1 MERVS
6 QVKSL
11 RFLARPP
18 QNIPET
24 SAPVAPTTPQ
34 RVHPRWHWLWVAATA
49 MLAVAGI
56 AVGWWEWWSMPA
68 VPYVTGIEAIT
79 HDGLT
84 KGLAVTDGSRVYFC
98 EDEKGHLVLAQVS
111 TTGGEISTIDTPLQ
125 VPWLRDIA
133 PDKSSLL
140 VSDIR
145 SDSQPSPL
153 WIVPV
158 PAGAPRRVGNVF
170 ANAAAWTPDG
180 NKIIFTK
187 GREIWIAAADGSQ
200 MRKLWTAPN
209 PSPPTWMLRVSPDG
223 KRMRFDGC
231 EQSGCA
237 LWEAN
242 TDGSDAHR
250 LLPDWQEHSSQIPG
264 AWSPDGRY
272 YVFAVLPGVKE
283 RWVQGRWLVE
293 EHWLLPERRGW
304 FTHRR
309 PAPVL
314 LLARGPVVFDSPG
327 TFSPDGRT
335 LFVRGAENLAE
346 LVRYEAATHQTGPYL
361 SGISA
366 TELAFSP
373 DGQWVTYISVPDS
386 SLWRS
391 RMDGSGRVQLTSP
404 GASIARWSPDGTRI
418 AFEWA
423 PPGRPG
429 KLALIS
435 RDGGTPEQVIP
446 DSEDSH
452 SQTDPTWSPDGSEII
467 FARNLGQTGVERME
481 LLRVDLRTRK
491 VTPVLGSEGLYSPRW
506 SPDGRYLAAFPVD
519 QHGIRLFDFQ
529 KQEWTTWFTSNE
541 GNVGWNLWSLDSKA
555 LYFVTDKAGHS
566 AWWRIGLGE
575 RAPKRKIDLPQEQ
588 RFDNWLT
595 LTPDG
600 NALYTRDRGLTE
612 IYALHLSEK

>member
-1 MERVS
+1 MGVNRGLGVLLPAHIGLLRRLLGEDTHQPHFIETVS
-6 QVKSL
+6 TVGYRFVCPVQTEQPPDTSSNKSPHVAVVAPIATVTQGVNGKSSSGESLGVCTAYRDIPLPL
-11 RFLARPP
+11 R
-18 QNIPET
+18 
-24 SAPVAPTTPQ
+24 PVASITPP
-34 RVHPRWHWLWVAATA
+34 VSPGAA
-49 MLAVAGI
+49 LAVGCGGSDACCGGNRGGM
-56 AVGWWEWWSMPA
+56 VGMVVQPLL
-68 VPYVTGIEAIT
+68 PYVTGIQAIT
-79 HDGLT
+79 TVAFTRYSPLRMEAESISVRMRKVT
-84 KGLAVTDGSRVYFC
+84 LYWRRCQRLAERSRR
-98 EDEKGHLVLAQVS
+98 S
-111 TTGGEISTIDTPLQ
+111 IRRLQ

-140 VSDIR
+140 VSDLR
-145 SDSQPSPL
+145 SDNQPSPL

-346 LVRYEAATHQTGPYL
+346 LVRYEAATHQTAPYL

-423 PPGRPG
+423 PPGETGETGIDFAGR
-429 KLALIS
+429 
-435 RDGGTPEQVIP
+435 RDSGTG
-446 DSEDSH
+446 D
-452 SQTDPTWSPDGSEII
+452 T
-467 FARNLGQTGVERME
+467 GQ
-481 LLRVDLRTRK
+481 
-491 VTPVLGSEGLYSPRW
+491 
-506 SPDGRYLAAFPVD
+506 
-519 QHGIRLFDFQ
+519 
-529 KQEWTTWFTSNE
+529 
-541 GNVGWNLWSLDSKA
+541 
-555 LYFVTDKAGHS
+555 
-566 AWWRIGLGE
+566 
-575 RAPKRKIDLPQEQ
+575 
-588 RFDNWLT
+588 
-595 LTPDG
+595 
-600 NALYTRDRGLTE
+600 
-612 IYALHLSEK
+612 